1 MNRLYI
7 VTGASSDVG
16 MEYLK
21 KLNGR
26 LEQND
31 EKVTVIAHYASSDE
45 KLKELSGLLN
55 NIEMVIVKADLSK
68 EAGISELLDE
78 CRKIAKDNTPY
89 AIIHFPAPKFE
100 YSKLKGIEW
109 EKIEKELN
117 VGVRSFVELCKE
129 YVPAMAKR
137 KEGKIVAMLTAYV
150 DGVPPKFT
158 AKYVMAKYAL
168 LGFVKAIASD
178 YEGKGITVAGIS
190 PEMMETKF
198 LSEIDSRIIEIVKE
212 NTENK
217 ELVDV
222 AKVAC
227 RIDEIVTSTDDRFN
241 GENIVI
247 KD

>member
-78 CRKIAKDNTPY
+78 
-89 AIIHFPAPKFE
+89 
-100 YSKLKGIEW
+100 
-109 EKIEKELN
+109 
-117 VGVRSFVELCKE
+117 
-129 YVPAMAKR
+129 
-137 KEGKIVAMLTAYV
+137 
-150 DGVPPKFT
+150 
-158 AKYVMAKYAL
+158 
-168 LGFVKAIASD
+168 
-178 YEGKGITVAGIS
+178 
-190 PEMMETKF
+190 
-198 LSEIDSRIIEIVKE
+198 
-212 NTENK
+212 
-217 ELVDV
+217 
-222 AKVAC
+222 
-227 RIDEIVTSTDDRFN
+227 
-241 GENIVI
+241 
-247 KD
+247 